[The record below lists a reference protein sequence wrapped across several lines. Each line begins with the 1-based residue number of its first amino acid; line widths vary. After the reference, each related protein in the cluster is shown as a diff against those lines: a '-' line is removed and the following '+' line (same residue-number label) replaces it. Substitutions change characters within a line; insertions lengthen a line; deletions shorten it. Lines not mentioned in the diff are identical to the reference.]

1 MMGLVLS
8 PMNTAF
14 SIGLM
19 YEMIAAVVA
28 VPFLALYAM
37 RRV

>member
-1 MMGLVLS
+1 
-8 PMNTAF
+8 MNTAF
-14 SIGLM
+14 SVGLM

-28 VPFLALYAM
+28 VPFLAMYGI